1 MVKNLLSDTLKY
13 GLGKVILKFFSIMIV
28 PIIAKNFP
36 PDIFFFFYIVTT
48 FTGLFIGITVLGL
61 DSAAGYYYY
70 HGEEELKQ
78 DYLGT
83 SFIIR
88 IFISVLMFTGFF
100 LFARVLSGA
109 HFLLKNSER
118 YILVIL
124 GAALIPFD
132 NCMSFFVDLTRFL
145 IKPVI
150 YNIANISK
158 VILYYIFIIFFL
170 LKRLTVEMIFISM
183 LFSSV
188 IPATF
193 LFIFYKKLLNFK
205 LNLYCLKRMLKYG
218 LPLVPASIMFFFMNS
233 ANRFVLNAYTNL
245 EDTGIF
251 SMMNSI
257 ASIFLLIT
265 SSILTAW
272 PPYSMLIAKRE
283 DAKIIF
289 ARITIILFVLLTP
302 LAFLFWSVSDIVILL
317 FSKPVYLRGENT
329 VILLIIQHILNLLYY
344 CVAIGLTL
352 KEKTIYITIGY
363 SIAAIIAVLISF
375 PLCKYFGIFGAA
387 LSSCIG
393 YIVSTFYVAS
403 KSQQYYPI
411 PYNKKFLFIY
421 SSVLLVI
428 LSCSLLVPNSGIINN
443 FIIRFTIGCIFLVI
457 PFFVKIISIADIK
470 NVFSNN
476 KIELSEN

>member
-1 MVKNLLSDTLKY
+1 MVKNLLGDTLKY
-13 GLGKVILKFFSIMIV
+13 GLGKVILKFFSILVV

-36 PDIFFFFYIVTT
+36 PDIFGEINIVTT
-48 FTGLFIGITVLGL
+48 FTGLFIGIAVLGF

-70 HGEEELKQ
+70 QGEEELKQ
-78 DYLGT
+78 NYLGT

-88 IFISVLMFTGFF
+88 MFMSVLMFVGFF
-100 LFARVLSGA
+100 LFARSLSGA

-124 GAALIPFD
+124 GAAVIPFD

-158 VILYYIFIIFFL
+158 VVFYYILIVIFML
-170 LKRLTVEMIFISM
+170 SGLTVERIFISM
-183 LFSSV
+183 LLSSV
-188 IPATF
+188 VPSVF
-193 LFIFYKKLLNFK
+193 LFFYYKKLLNFK
-205 LNLYCLKRMLKYG
+205 INYYCLKRMLKYG

-233 ANRFVLNAYTNL
+233 ANRFVLNAYTTL

-251 SMMNSI
+251 SMMNSV

-265 SSILTAW
+265 SSILIAW
-272 PPYSMLIAKRE
+272 PPYSMIIAKRK
-283 DAKIIF
+283 DAEIIF
-289 ARITIILFVLLTP
+289 ARVTIILFVLLTP

-317 FSKPVYLRGENT
+317 FSKPVYLRGENA
-329 VILLIIQHILNLLYY
+329 VILLVIQHILNLLYY

-363 SIAAIIAVLISF
+363 SIAAIIAVLVSF
-375 PLCKYFGIFGAA
+375 PLCKYYGIFGAA

-393 YIVSTFYVAS
+393 YLVSTFYVAL
-403 KSQQYYPI
+403 KSQQFYPV
-411 PYNKKFLFIY
+411 PYKKKFLFVY
-421 SSVLLVI
+421 SSILLVV
-428 LSCSLLVPNSGIINN
+428 LSCSLLVPNSSIIIN

-457 PFFVKIISIADIK
+457 PFVVNIISVTDIK
-470 NVFSNN
+470 NVFSND
-476 KIELSEN
+476 KIELAGD